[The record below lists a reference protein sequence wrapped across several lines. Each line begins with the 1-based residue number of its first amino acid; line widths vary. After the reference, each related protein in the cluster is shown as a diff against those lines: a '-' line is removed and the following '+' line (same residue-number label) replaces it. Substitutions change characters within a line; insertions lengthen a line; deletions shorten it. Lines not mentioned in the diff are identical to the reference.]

1 MGMAID
7 LAALDISVDHD
18 NRLALRGDR
27 HVKLTATQVML
38 LEWLDGC
45 HTPSLEFCC
54 DENWEAVDPE
64 WVRGQI
70 EKLAKALE
78 PLQLT
83 LAIDDDMISLS
94 AAAAPP
100 TEPSSPWND
109 DEVAAR
115 FRRQA
120 EAAGAVMTR
129 VGDLLAVQAEDRAR
143 IAELEAEVARLRE
156 AAKGQLIVVNQ
167 AREEIAA
174 RERAE
179 AELGHVRTA
188 LAAANDRNAELA
200 GRLEQALKARLKDE
214 REGAVN
220 GGVNAESPEPYRDA
234 PLALAP
240 RHVTIPVSEALYRW
254 LEGVALRN
262 RCSPEHVASRLIL
275 AFRQSAIA
283 DAKRAA

>member
-54 DENWEAVDPE
+54 DENWESVDPE

-83 LAIDDDMISLS
+83 LAIDDDDMISLS
-94 AAAAPP
+94 AAASPP

-115 FRRQA
+115 FRR
-120 EAAGAVMTR
+120 
-129 VGDLLAVQAEDRAR
+129 QAEDRAR

-179 AELGHVRTA
+179 AELGHVRAA
-188 LAAANDRNAELA
+188 LAAANDRNTELA

-220 GGVNAESPEPYRDA
+220 GSVNAESPEPYRDA

-275 AFRQSAIA
+275 AFRQSAID